1 MQFNPDKIGIIGY
14 GTVGQALNEIIAE
27 EWGDGSTEQESYPPV
42 IVKDL
47 EKERMVPASEY
58 DTDPARLLEDPSIE
72 LIVEVTDDV
81 ETGFRALRE
90 SLERGK
96 AFVSANK
103 RMIAEKA
110 DAIAGLRKKYDSEL
124 LYEAAVCAAIPIIR
138 TIDDHYRSEPI
149 TRISGVMNGT
159 CNYMISK
166 MEEGKSYEKALAEA
180 QEEGFAESDP
190 SSDVTGRDAFYKSLI
205 LAYHGFGLP
214 PQKIAKSFKGIE
226 ELTPEKVK
234 EARKNGGRYKLI
246 SEIGYDPE
254 GTLKVDVRPRV
265 VDAESPFLKV
275 ENEFNGVLIE
285 GKYSGPVF
293 LSGKG
298 AGGTPTASA
307 VFADVAQ
314 ALTERDRLQEAEI

>member
-27 EWGDGSTEQESYPPV
+27 EWGDGSIQGNGRPPV
-42 IVKDL
+42 IVKDPQ
-47 EKERMVPASEY
+47 KERRVAATEY
-58 DTDPARLLEDPSIE
+58 DTDPSRLLEDPSIE
-72 LIVEVTDDV
+72 AIVEVTDDV
-81 ETGFRALRE
+81 ELGFRVLRE

-96 AFVSANK
+96 AFISANK

-110 DAIAGLRKKYDSEL
+110 DEIAELRKTHDSEL

-138 TIDDHYRSEPI
+138 TVDEHYQSEPI
-149 TRISGVMNGT
+149 ARISGVMNGT

-166 MEEGKSYEKALAEA
+166 MEEGKSYEEALSEA

-190 SSDVTGRDAFYKSLI
+190 SSDVSGRDAFYKSLI
-205 LAYHGFGLP
+205 LAYHGFGLAP
-214 PQKIAKSFKGIE
+214 DQVEKSFKGIE
-226 ELTPEKVK
+226 ELTPEKVE
-234 EARKNGGRYKLI
+234 EAQKNGGRYKLI

-254 GTLKVDVRPRV
+254 GVLKVDVRPRV
-265 VDAESPFLKV
+265 IEADSPFLNV
-275 ENEFNGVLIE
+275 ENEFNGVLLE
-285 GKYSGPVF
+285 GKYSGPIF

-307 VFADVAQ
+307 VFADIAK
-314 ALTERDRLQEAEI
+314 ALSAMPLLQTN